1 MALTSALVFK
11 SKTLQLQVSAATR
24 RGVSKLVPDL
34 SRLSQNEAGGALR
47 TIATG
52 SIAQFGNVAT
62 QSARISYD
70 SLREAAIPAGSQFA
84 ARALEIKTPALT
96 DVAVGTAMALV
107 QQERF
112 EMAASTF
119 VDVIDKSVSDV
130 YRETMA
136 VAAFDD
142 RDAIGYQ
149 RIASPNAC
157 AFCALVATN
166 EYTSFA
172 EDGGYHNSCGCTTI
186 PIFRGLGAFRP
197 SYYKDFEEEYI
208 SAAQQYSSPREI
220 LQVMRRETGRR

>member
-1 MALTSALVFK
+1 MAVPSALVFQT
-11 SKTLQLQVSAATR
+11 KTLQLQVSAATR
-24 RGVSKLVPDL
+24 RAVSRLVPDL
-34 SRLSQNEAGGALR
+34 SKLSQNEAGGALR
-47 TIATG
+47 TIAIG
-52 SIAQFGNVAT
+52 SISQFGNVAT

-70 SLREAAIPAGSQFA
+70 GLREASVPAASQFS
-84 ARALEIKTPALT
+84 ARALEIRTPALT

-107 QQERF
+107 QSERF
-112 EMAASTF
+112 GQAASTF

-130 YRETMA
+130 FRETLA
-136 VAAFDD
+136 QASFDD
-142 RDAIGYQ
+142 RDAVGYQ

-197 SYYKDFEEEYI
+197 SYYEDFEREYVE
-208 SAAQQYSSPREI
+208 AAQGATATRDILRQMRE
-220 LQVMRRETGRR
+220 QTGRR